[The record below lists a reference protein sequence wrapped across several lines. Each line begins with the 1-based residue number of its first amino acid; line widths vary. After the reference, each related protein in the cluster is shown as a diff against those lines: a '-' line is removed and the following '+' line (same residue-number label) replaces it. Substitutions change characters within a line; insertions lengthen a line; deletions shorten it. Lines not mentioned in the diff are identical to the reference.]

1 MPELGT
7 SGSVRGVSRN
17 GHPYRDPG
25 PKAVIPHVANGS
37 FVMGGGNPPL
47 PLLLVGRK
55 MLLLVARDTDGKGRV
70 FHLSSSQTSS
80 KREPL

>member
-25 PKAVIPHVANGS
+25 
-37 FVMGGGNPPL
+37 
-47 PLLLVGRK
+47 
-55 MLLLVARDTDGKGRV
+55 
-70 FHLSSSQTSS
+70 SSN
-80 KREPL
+80 EPSPDSIETAATHFGASVETFDVNSASVRMWGISDA

>member
-25 PKAVIPHVANGS
+25 PEAVVCAIRCWVAADAERNGPY
-37 FVMGGGNPPL
+37 VAAYRAPPS
-47 PLLLVGRK
+47 R
-55 MLLLVARDTDGKGRV
+55 
-70 FHLSSSQTSS
+70 
-80 KREPL
+80 